1 MAAAKRWLRCM
12 VKIDWLKGP
21 AHDAAR
27 AGNNR
32 DVAIGGGFEMAFG
45 AEMES
50 QPRRAEK
57 TCIGFSDG

>member
-1 MAAAKRWLRCM
+1 M